1 MSTEAR
7 FVAAEV
13 VRLLRAG
20 ELAVPGQ
27 AAVLF
32 RTNAQARELA
42 NAFRTRGIPVQMRA
56 ELDLLA
62 CAEVKDLLAYLRLAH
77 SPIDSPTL
85 ARVLN
90 TPPRRLRSIEHAF
103 RTQPVPIDEL
113 PEYASRRDGAPARAA
128 VESFMAMLDEIHSL
142 AVSMR
147 PEQVLELELHRT
159 GFLDWMAGQA
169 NRRTHLDHVR
179 ALRDLL
185 AASDAPDL
193 GTWLA
198 DLHLGEVEA
207 GAPDS
212 AAVPL
217 LTIHASKGRAPRGA
231 LL

>member
-1 MSTEAR
+1 
-7 FVAAEV
+7 
-13 VRLLRAG
+13 
-20 ELAVPGQ
+20 
-27 AAVLF
+27 
-32 RTNAQARELA
+32 
-42 NAFRTRGIPVQMRA
+42 
-56 ELDLLA
+56 
-62 CAEVKDLLAYLRLAH
+62 
-77 SPIDSPTL
+77 
-85 ARVLN
+85 
-90 TPPRRLRSIEHAF
+90 
-103 RTQPVPIDEL
+103 
-113 PEYASRRDGAPARAA
+113 
-128 VESFMAMLDEIHSL
+128 MAMLDEIHSL

-147 PEQVLELELHRT
+147 PEQVLELVLDRT

-217 LTIHASKGRAPRGA
+217 LTIHAWKGREWPVVFIAGCEEGLLPFGRSVATGSDDGDRDEERRLAYVA
-231 LL
+231 LSRSQVRCI